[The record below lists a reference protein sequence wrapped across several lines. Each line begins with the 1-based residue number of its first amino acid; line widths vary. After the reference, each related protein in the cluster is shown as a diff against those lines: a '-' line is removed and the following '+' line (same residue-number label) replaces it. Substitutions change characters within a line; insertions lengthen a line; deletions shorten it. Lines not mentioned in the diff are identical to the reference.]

1 MEEQS
6 KSLHNI
12 LLVVILLGALLI
24 RIMGIFP
31 GHPTDHPDEP
41 MSTGS
46 ALEMVTNDD
55 LNPRRFDYP
64 AGVPILHYGIYRS
77 VIIPFLLLK
86 NPTWIPSAAIEG
98 GVFFKEHSVELFGKN
113 GIDALYWSRYITAV
127 LGTAT
132 VFLTYLIARS
142 MFHLNVGL
150 IAAFLTA
157 FNYRHVLSSQL
168 ALSDIPNNFFVLLS
182 FYLSWLVWQQ
192 NTMVRYIAAAI
203 AVAFSLSIK
212 YQFFAIIPFLFAH
225 FAVTLKKGSTTKL
238 FDKNFLIAL
247 VLIPIIFVIIN
258 PYLFLNLKTALPV
271 IQIVSAR
278 YGFAIQ
284 KFNFYPLFYLYHWG
298 LSKLPFIT
306 VATGF
311 IVSLFIFPFKTT
323 FLLSYIAP
331 FLYMFLYYAGGGVY
345 VRNFTTVIPLFFI
358 FSGILLQKLFPKFL
372 ILPVVLAI
380 NLVPLKNSIKLVS
393 AYTESW
399 SRDTLVEWAKEQL
412 PTHATVLNDNISLP
426 TSMENQITLISWGK
440 EQGNA
445 ITELMDSDIDFAVV
459 NVAWNYINFFWHG
472 LPMSEMMKY
481 PGVPVPIL
489 KDSYRGLLLSEYLR
503 YTVYELYKPWQA
515 PENAYLVIKIPKV
528 PQSKG
533 VLIHSTSQTF
543 PVTPGNIYTVEA
555 DVSDGFIRVDF
566 SPIEAHAVSGMN
578 KGRVVTQA
586 PKGATRMT
594 VSAQS
599 ATANVRIYESTTQLE
614 ERFPKLPY
622 ITPTIS
628 DRELFPIGI
637 Y

>member
-1 MEEQS
+1 MEKQS
-6 KSLHNI
+6 KSLRSI
-12 LLVVILLGALLI
+12 LLAVILLGALLI
-24 RIMGIFP
+24 RVIGIFP

-98 GVFFKEHSVELFGKN
+98 GAFFKEHSVELFGKN
-113 GIDALYWSRYITAV
+113 GINALYWSRYITAL

-132 VFLTYLIARS
+132 IFLTYLIGRS
-142 MFHLNVGL
+142 MFHPTVGL
-150 IAAFLTA
+150 LAAFLTA

-182 FYLSWLVWQQ
+182 FYLSWLVWKQ
-192 NTMVRYIAAAI
+192 NTMVRYIAT
-203 AVAFSLSIK
+203 AVAVAYSLSIK
-212 YQFFAIIPFLFAH
+212 YQFFALFPFVFAH
-225 FAVTLKKGSTTKL
+225 FATTLKKESTTKL

-271 IQIVSAR
+271 IQIVSRR
-278 YGFAIQ
+278 YGFAVQ

-306 VATGF
+306 VAAGF
-311 IVSLFIFPFKTT
+311 IASLFIFPFKTT

-345 VRNFTTVIPLFFI
+345 VRNFTTVIPLLFI

-380 NLVPLKNSIKLVS
+380 NFLPLKNSIALS
-393 AYTESW
+393 LAYTKPW
-399 SRDTLVEWAKEQL
+399 SRDTLVNWAKEQL
-412 PTHATVLNDNISLP
+412 PAHATVLNDNISLP
-426 TSMENQITLISWGK
+426 TSMENQITLIPWGK

-445 ITELMDSDIDFAVV
+445 MTELMDADIDFAVL

-472 LPMSEMMKY
+472 LPMTEMIQY
-481 PGVPVPIL
+481 PGVPIGYL
-489 KDSYRGLLLSEYLR
+489 KDSYRGFLLSEYLR
-503 YTVYELYKPWQA
+503 YTVYETYKPWQA
-515 PENAYLVIKIPKV
+515 PENAYLVVKIPKA

-533 VLIHSTSQTF
+533 VLVQSSSQPF
-543 PVTPGNIYTVEA
+543 PVTPGNVYTVEA
-555 DVSDGFIRVDF
+555 DVSEGFIRVDF

-578 KGRVVTQA
+578 KGRVVTVA
-586 PKGATRMT
+586 PRGATSMT
-594 VSAQS
+594 VSTQS
-599 ATANVRIYESTTQLE
+599 STTNVRIYESTMKLE
-614 ERFPKLPY
+614 ERFPHIPY
-622 ITPTIS
+622 IIPTIS